1 MEIRD
6 EEYHEFMAWKRAKN
20 RNELDV
26 AFDALEDAMNHP
38 SGRQFNAIM
47 PSLAYRTLADAILA
61 LKKELIP

>member
-1 MEIRD
+1 
-6 EEYHEFMAWKRAKN
+6 MAWKRAKN

-47 PSLAYRTLADAILA
+47 PSLAYRTLANAILA
-61 LKKELIP
+61 LKKELLP